1 MGSRKKSIL
10 SEQWK
15 VEGDDDVSVSC
26 ESRRERVFLGG
37 NVSCLQLERVLFGG
51 NVSRLQFLLYPVLA
65 KDKNQTHPFPVFM
78 FNYQRRT
85 TNDDQSKRQEPS
97 VLAG

>member
-15 VEGDDDVSVSC
+15 VEGDDVSVSC

-37 NVSCLQLERVLFGG
+37 NVSRLQLGRESPFWRERFTFTILIVSVTRARQKSYTS
-51 NVSRLQFLLYPVLA
+51 VSRFHV
-65 KDKNQTHPFPVFM
+65 
-78 FNYQRRT
+78 
-85 TNDDQSKRQEPS
+85 
-97 VLAG
+97 